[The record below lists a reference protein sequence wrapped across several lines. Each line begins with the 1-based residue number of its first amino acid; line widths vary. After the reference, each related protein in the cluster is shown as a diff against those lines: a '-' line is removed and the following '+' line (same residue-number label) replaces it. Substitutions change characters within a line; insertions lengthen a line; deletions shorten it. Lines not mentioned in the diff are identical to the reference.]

1 MSIRIGLASNSILK
15 IEAVENAF
23 CQLYPTIEV
32 IHRNTKSDINEQP
45 IGFEE
50 TILGAENRMKHL
62 IEILSF
68 EPKVDF
74 YVSIENG
81 LIQVS
86 NNKWLDIAWIILI
99 DAEKNTKYEGSS
111 GGILFDTQSVEES
124 KKIGWN
130 TTTAGSIIAKKFNCN
145 SADPHSFI
153 TNNRAGRCT
162 LITNTL
168 VGLIGEYEN
177 DILICEGILQNIKN
191 LSNDVDKDAKF
202 MEVFHK
208 MYTIENN
215 YSGYRK
221 MIQEEI
227 NEMDLMF

>member
-1 MSIRIGLASNSILK
+1 MSIRIGLASNSNLK
-15 IEAVENAF
+15 IEAVKNAF

-32 IHRNTKSDINEQP
+32 VSRNTKSDINEQP

-81 LIQVS
+81 LIHVS

-99 DAEKNTKYEGSS
+99 DADKNTKYEGSS

-124 KKIGWN
+124 RKIGWN
-130 TTTAGSIIAKKFNCN
+130 TTTAGAIMAKKFDCN
-145 SADPHSFI
+145 STDPHSFI
-153 TNNRAGRCT
+153 TKNRAGRRT
-162 LITNTL
+162 LITNAL
-168 VGLIGEYEN
+168 IGLIGEYEN
-177 DILICEGILQNIKN
+177 DISICEEILQNFKN
-191 LSNDVDKDAKF
+191 VFNDCDKDTQF
-202 MEVFHK
+202 MESFRK
-208 MYTIENN
+208 MYTKERN

-221 MIQEEI
+221 MTKEEI
-227 NEMDLMF
+227 EKLLF